1 MTGEEMER
9 AIQGLIDR
17 QAKVSAGIAGLKAA
31 QEQTAAKLELL
42 AQKVAR
48 LSARRKKH
56 RRKTREPSR
65 VMNEEL
71 RDSFR
76 RLTLGNE
83 VTRDLARQV
92 AHLARAVDSS
102 RNNQRQ

>member
-9 AIQGLIDR
+9 AIQSLIDR
-17 QAKVSAGIAGLKAA
+17 HAKVSRVIAGLKAN

-48 LSARRKKH
+48 LEARGKNH
-56 RRKTREPSR
+56 RRERRQPSH

-71 RDSFR
+71 RNGFK
-76 RLTLGNE
+76 RLILGNE
-83 VTRDLARQV
+83 VTRDLPRQV
-92 AHLARAVDSS
+92 AHLRAS
-102 RNNQRQ
+102 RGQLE